1 MIHEGQRLPFTRKAL
16 FQLILYFITNK
27 NTKEYDKS
35 RAHFIGEMFPKIPDL
50 GIYLESYGD
59 DVSKEV
65 LHKRVKKYSD
75 KVFKK
80 VVDEYVLKSDN
91 KKWILDEN
99 QECHT
104 INENGKPELFFY
116 YGSLNPTDEEL
127 DTLRSILRKKH
138 KGKDEKFIDKKVNK
152 ELLKMTKY
160 FQTQFFG
167 GLDIDDIKGLY
178 NYHLGG
184 SHDHIH
190 YIVPAF
196 NPKTGL
202 FFNPKSYAYAKQ
214 QAHIKTEL
222 KFKSW
227 LTQGIAQGLTPEMIE
242 LRDNSIEKIIKSIS
256 SDEPDYI
263 KRQTAQKLY
272 DSKVKQIEKHIKELS
287 KKAGLS
293 FDDYVS
299 EMEKRGVKVEL
310 GITKIKESATYKA
323 KKSVEKFLTFTDIET
338 GATTTNPFLSKEA
351 LKVVQRMANR
361 HLNDRR
367 LAELYGNKWKQYSYD
382 RMEVV
387 LLDTLNA
394 SVSKMNRKLAQD
406 HLQILD
412 TDSKS
417 IKEVKEA
424 EIQKIKLEAF
434 DEFFNVS
441 MKKGIIVNMNKQKH
455 LTYHKIV
462 TSWKDHVEF
471 QTENYKSSNFVLD
484 LQGKTIAEIMSLS
497 PEILAAHQETIMQFL
512 GTGYQN
518 HCSAWL
524 KNGSIKSNQF
534 NELDQEYFQSEYYK
548 KVLEDNN
555 WRIEQNEQNN
565 TSWIVDNATGE
576 GLLCYLKKDDGS
588 FTVLT
593 NELKPWKAAEAIMII
608 EAERVKE
615 LVVDEFTT
623 YYSNQRGG
631 KNVSKSPAL
640 QALYV
645 KKLFSKDNIIRDK
658 LNVFAWGSMIEDSV
672 QSNLTKELERADKAF
687 LRGLDKASERG
698 SFNFTDASHAL
709 RFLQLEETKG
719 SLDYSHDEELFR
731 DNERKLLTDIKS
743 QVSDQVSKQIAIMVD
758 CDIKTFTFNKQ
769 NMDHFLLE
777 NRETI
782 VKYVNNKDKL
792 KNIYKLGSNA
802 DIEVVHHIN
811 KKSSKTKKRK

>member
-1 MIHEGQRLPFTRKAL
+1 MVHKGILKPLNRKAL
-16 FQLILYFITNK
+16 YTIILYILAHR
-27 NTKEYDKS
+27 NTKEYDTK
-35 RAHFIGEMFPKIPDL
+35 RANLVGELVPESPDL
-50 GIYLESYGD
+50 GDWLNRYG
-59 DVSKEV
+59 SS
-65 LHKRVKKYSD
+65 VKKEKFHSHIMGYCNQAYNKIID
-75 KVFKK
+75 NYVKK
-80 VVDEYVLKSDN
+80 SGKAKFLDCNLEYYPN
-91 KKWILDEN
+91 NETEN
-99 QECHT
+99 
-104 INENGKPELFFY
+104 IELAFIH
-116 YGSLNPTDEEL
+116 GSLNNLNEEIE
-127 DTLRSILRKKH
+127 TLRDILKEKY
-138 KGKDEKFIDKKVNK
+138 KDKDDKFIEQKVTKKREEMTRYFVSQ
-152 ELLKMTKY
+152 LLNV
-160 FQTQFFG
+160 
-167 GLDIDDIKGLY
+167 DIKDLTIIISHHY
-178 NYHLGG
+178 DTDHMHCHYVAHL
-184 SHDHIH
+184 
-190 YIVPAF
+190 F

-202 FFNPKSYAYAKQ
+202 YFSPRSFSEAKK

-222 KFKSW
+222 KYKSW
-227 LTQGIAQGLTPEMIE
+227 LKQGVAEGYSPEILE
-242 LRDNSIEKIIKSIS
+242 LRDNSLEYISKSIKSNET
-256 SDEPDYI
+256 DVV
-263 KRQTAQKLY
+263 KKAHAQKIY
-272 DSKVKQIEKHIKELS
+272 DSRVIQIENHIKELS
-287 KKAGLS
+287 KKAGMS
-293 FDDYVS
+293 FDDYVA
-299 EMEKRGVKVEL
+299 EMERRGVKVEL
-310 GITKIKESATYKA
+310 GITKIKESSTYKA

-338 GATTTNPFLSKEA
+338 GAVTTNPFLSKHA
-351 LKVVQRMANR
+351 AVCVKRVADRY
-361 HLNDRR
+361 LNDRR

-394 SVSKMNRKLAQD
+394 SVAKMNRKLAQD

-417 IKEVKEA
+417 IKEVKES

-534 NELDQEYFQSEYYK
+534 NDIDQEYFQSEYYK
-548 KVLEDNN
+548 KVLENNN

-615 LVVDEFTT
+615 LVDDEFTT

-645 KKLFSKDNIIRDK
+645 KKLFSKDNVIRDK

-719 SLDYSHDEELFR
+719 SLDYAHDEESFR

-743 QVSDQVSKQIAIMVD
+743 QVSDQVSKQIAMMVD

-769 NMDHFLLE
+769 NMDYFLLE

-811 KKSSKTKKRK
+811 KKSSKTKKRKS